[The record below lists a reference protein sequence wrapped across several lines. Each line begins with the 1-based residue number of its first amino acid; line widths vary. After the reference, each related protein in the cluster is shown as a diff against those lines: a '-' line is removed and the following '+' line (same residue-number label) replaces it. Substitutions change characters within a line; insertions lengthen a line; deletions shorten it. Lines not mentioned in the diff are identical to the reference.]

1 MRSLRYIFVG
11 VLLVVLT
18 VASHAADLK
27 VVVLD
32 SKDAHALKGK
42 LVCIKLPP
50 ADPNAPVIEHVRNCQ
65 RTDLG
70 GVATFALSDP
80 VPVTVD
86 VSLASDGLT
95 PCFAPNTFAV
105 SEAMK
110 GGMVA
115 RNTCG
120 DADTDTTQTGEVV
133 VFAHQKSLR
142 EAMSSVRNEF

>member
-1 MRSLRYIFVG
+1 MRSLQYISAG
-11 VLLVVLT
+11 LLLFALT
-18 VASHAADLK
+18 IASHAADLK

-32 SKDAHALKGK
+32 SKDGHALKGK

-50 ADPNAPVIEHVRNCQ
+50 DEPNAPVVEHVRNCQ
-65 RTDLG
+65 RTDSG

-105 SEAMK
+105 SEAMQA
-110 GGMVA
+110 GMVA

-120 DADTDTTQTGEVV
+120 DADTDTTETGEVV

-142 EAMSSVRNEF
+142 EAMSTVRNEF